1 MKQADWQNRGLFEAM
16 RVVADSHPRVRGLA
30 RYRWV
35 ICLVYRVSCPF
46 KFSMDGDRTKL
57 LDSLQ
62 ELSNILET
70 GLDRESLSI
79 LMELT
84 ESGVNPEALAALVK
98 ELRKQRSIDESEVP
112 SFFKT

>member
-1 MKQADWQNRGLFEAM
+1 
-16 RVVADSHPRVRGLA
+16 
-30 RYRWV
+30 
-35 ICLVYRVSCPF
+35 
-46 KFSMDGDRTKL
+46 MDGERTKL

-79 LMELT
+79 LLELT

-98 ELRKQRSIDESEVP
+98 ELRKQKASAEDEVP
-112 SFFKT
+112 TFFK

>member
-1 MKQADWQNRGLFEAM
+1 M
-16 RVVADSHPRVRGLA
+16 DSE
-30 RYRWV
+30 
-35 ICLVYRVSCPF
+35 
-46 KFSMDGDRTKL
+46 RTKL

-79 LMELT
+79 LLELT

-98 ELRKQRSIDESEVP
+98 ELRKQKASEEDEIP
-112 SFFKT
+112 TFFK

>member
-1 MKQADWQNRGLFEAM
+1 
-16 RVVADSHPRVRGLA
+16 
-30 RYRWV
+30 
-35 ICLVYRVSCPF
+35 
-46 KFSMDGDRTKL
+46 MDNERTKL

-79 LMELT
+79 LLELT

-98 ELRKQRSIDESEVP
+98 ELRKQKTPEEELP
-112 SFFKT
+112 SFFKGQ

>member
-1 MKQADWQNRGLFEAM
+1 
-16 RVVADSHPRVRGLA
+16 
-30 RYRWV
+30 
-35 ICLVYRVSCPF
+35 
-46 KFSMDGDRTKL
+46 MDGERTKL

-79 LMELT
+79 LLELT

-98 ELRKQRSIDESEVP
+98 ELRKQKASTEDEVP
-112 SFFKT
+112 TFFK